1 MNPLA
6 TANAA
11 ALNADSA
18 VRSDVLADV
27 IDPGQGTAPP
37 GSEGVVTIVSW
48 VAWIA
53 VALCVVGVIAAGVG
67 MLFAGRRGE
76 GGEHVKTLGYVLAG
90 SIVIG
95 GASALVG
102 ALV

>member
-1 MNPLA
+1 MNLLA
-6 TANAA
+6 TAHT
-11 ALNADSA
+11 A
-18 VRSDVLADV
+18 VLGVPTDVLAEV

-37 GSEGVVTIVSW
+37 GSQGVVTIVSW
-48 VAWIA
+48 VAWVA

-67 MLFAGRRGE
+67 MLFAGRRGD